1 MKKNQTYLVVDT
13 ETGGLDP
20 EKQSILSI
28 AGVAWQA
35 NKCLEPLFDF
45 YICEEE
51 IETTKR
57 ALEVNKIDLEVVKEE
72 GYGPYE
78 AVKEI
83 KKALNK
89 RFTHDRKPIML
100 VGHNI
105 AFDIGF
111 IKRLYN
117 QAGQDYYSDFKDRA
131 LDTATILEFF
141 MIAGEIEGFRASAD
155 VLFKATGVEIDEKDR
170 HTAKGDAVAT
180 AKAID
185 ELVSILKEKDN
196 GQSKK

>member
-20 EKQSILSI
+20 KSHSILSI

-51 IETTKR
+51 IEVTKR

-72 GYGPYE
+72 GYGCYE
-78 AVKEI
+78 AVREI

-89 RFTHDRKPIML
+89 RFGDDRKPLTLI
-100 VGHNI
+100 GHNI
-105 AFDIGF
+105 GFDVGF
-111 IKRLYN
+111 MKRLYN
-117 QAGQDYYSDFKDRA
+117 QAGQDYYVDFKDRA
-131 LDTATILEFF
+131 LDTASILEFF
-141 MIAGEIEGFRASAD
+141 MIAGEINGFRASAD
-155 VLFKATGVEIDEKDR
+155 VLFKATGVEIEEKDR
-170 HTAKGDAVAT
+170 HTAKGDAIAT

-185 ELVSILKEKDN
+185 ALISMLKEKNND
-196 GQSKK
+196 

>member
-20 EKQSILSI
+20 KKHSILSI
-28 AGVAWQA
+28 AGVVWQA
-35 NKCLEPLFDF
+35 KKCIEPIFDF
-45 YICEEE
+45 YICEDE

-57 ALEVNKIDLEVVKEE
+57 ALEVNKIDLEVVKEK
-72 GYGPYE
+72 GYGPFE

-89 RFTHDRKPIML
+89 RFSHDRKPIML

-131 LDTATILEFF
+131 LDTAAILEFF
-141 MIAGEIEGFRASAD
+141 MIAGEIDGFRASAD
-155 VLFKATGVEIDEKDR
+155 VLFKATGVEIEEKDR
-170 HTAKGDAVAT
+170 HTAKGDAMAT
-180 AKAID
+180 ARAID
-185 ELVSILKEKDN
+185 ELISIVRKEN
-196 GQSKK
+196 NE